1 MTSRVVAGVVAVTA
15 LGVGL
20 TGCGD
25 RVAGTGETGPVSTVT
40 SATTQAAGQI
50 TAILAGPPPSAAGPA
65 SVSPSASDATSPG
78 PSEPDGGGA
87 ITLPPAGTSDTLT
100 VWLLPDIPDSV
111 VKVVNKRFEKLYPKV
126 TVNVVRQD
134 WATLQSQAS
143 QKLPLRAESPD
154 VVEMAA
160 GDTAAWG
167 GEGLLADLDSVRTE
181 LRAGEWTRGLT
192 HSTQVGGA
200 LTAVPGYGVARVVA
214 YDKTA
219 WRAAG
224 VSEPPRSLSEFSD
237 SLAKVQ
243 SGGVSPEYS
252 AFWFPGRFW
261 IGALPWIWS
270 GGGELAVEQAGAW
283 VGAVDSGESQA
294 GLMQLQEIVHKY
306 SKAPADK
313 DETTASSVRAY
324 DEGRASAALMTPDEV
339 KSLTKDAGVF
349 ALPGVARGSVAP
361 QYMDGSNLAVSSV
374 SPRQGLAVA
383 WLGQFLSEQAQKRLV
398 SATGAIPGLEKAVS
412 ALRGDPVSEALA
424 DVAPV
429 GRFTPPV
436 PQWSTVEEDEV
447 MPNMTQT
454 ILTPPAPA
462 SSSPASPAP
471 TGEELPTGSGSP
483 LPASELPELSPSA
496 SVSVPPVSPA
506 PTP

>member
-15 LGVGL
+15 LGIGL
-20 TGCGD
+20 AGCGD
-25 RVAGTGETGPVSTVT
+25 RVAGVDETGPVSTVT

-50 TAILAGPPPSAAGPA
+50 TSILAGPVPSAADPA
-65 SVSPSASDATSPG
+65 AGAASPSGSGPGDPAT
-78 PSEPDGGGA
+78 
-87 ITLPPAGTSDTLT
+87 ITLPPSGTSDTLT

-154 VVEMAA
+154 VIEMAA
-160 GDTAAWG
+160 GDTATWE

-192 HSTQVGGA
+192 HSTQVGGV
-200 LTAVPGYGVARVVA
+200 LTAVPGYGVARIVA
-214 YDKTA
+214 YDKAA

-224 VSEPPRSLSEFSD
+224 VSEPPRSLGEFSD

-243 SGGVSPEYS
+243 SGGVSAEYS

-294 GLMQLQEIVHKY
+294 GLMQLQDIVRKY
-306 SKAPADK
+306 SRAAADA
-313 DETTASSVRAY
+313 DETTASGVRAY
-324 DEGRASAALMTPDEV
+324 DDGRASAALLTPDEV
-339 KSLTKDAGVF
+339 RSLTKEAAVF

-361 QYMDGSNLAVSSV
+361 QYIDGSNLGVSAV

-383 WLGQFLSEQAQKRLV
+383 WLGQFLSDQAQKRLV
-398 SATGAIPGLEKAVS
+398 AATRTIPGLEKAVS
-412 ALRGDPVSEALA
+412 ELRGDPVSEALA
-424 DVAPV
+424 AVAPV

-436 PQWSTVEEDEV
+436 PQWAKVEENEIL
-447 MPNMTQT
+447 PNMTQT
-454 ILTPPAPA
+454 ILTPPG
-462 SSSPASPAP
+462 PASPSSSASSVSP
-471 TGEELPTGSGSP
+471 SGEELPTDSGSP
-483 LPASELPELSPSA
+483 VPASDLPELSPSA
-496 SVSVPPVSPA
+496 AVPTPPVSPV

>member
-1 MTSRVVAGVVAVTA
+1 MTSRVVTGVATA
-15 LGVGL
+15 TLLGLAL
-20 TGCGD
+20 TACGD
-25 RVAGTGETGPVSTVT
+25 RVAGIGETGPVSTVT
-40 SATTQAAGQI
+40 TATTQAAGQI
-50 TAILAGPPPSAAGPA
+50 TSILAGPLPSTEPVA
-65 SVSPSASDATSPG
+65 SVSPSPVPSASDG
-78 PSEPDGGGA
+78 QRA

-100 VWLLPDIPDSV
+100 VWLMPDIPDSV
-111 VKVVNKRFEKLYPKV
+111 VTVVNKRFEKLYPKV

-143 QKLPLRAESPD
+143 RALPLRAESPD

-160 GDTAAWG
+160 ADTAAWR

-192 HSTQVGGA
+192 HSTQVDGV
-200 LTAVPGYGVARVVA
+200 LSAVPGYGVARVVA
-214 YDKTA
+214 YDKAA

-224 VSEPPRSLSEFSD
+224 ISEPPRSLSEFSD

-270 GGGELAVEQAGAW
+270 GGGELAVEQTGAW

-294 GLMQLQEIVHKY
+294 GLLQLQEIVHKY
-306 SKAPADK
+306 SRAPVDG
-313 DETTASSVRAY
+313 DETTASGVRAY
-324 DEGRASAALMTPDEV
+324 DEGRASAALLTPDEV
-339 KSLTKDAGVF
+339 ESLTKDAAVF
-349 ALPGVARGSVAP
+349 ALPGVTRGSIAP
-361 QYMDGSNLAVSSV
+361 QYMDGSNLGVSSV

-383 WLGQFLSEQAQKRLV
+383 WLGQFLSEQAQKKLV
-398 SATGAIPGLEKAVS
+398 SATGTVPGLEKAVS
-412 ALRGDPVSEALA
+412 ELRGDPVSDALA
-424 DVAPV
+424 AVAPM

-447 MPNMTQT
+447 LPTMTQT
-454 ILTPPAPA
+454 ILTPPVPA
-462 SSSPASPAP
+462 SASPSVGTATP
-471 TGEELPTGSGSP
+471 TVEELPTVTGTP
-483 LPASELPELSPSA
+483 VPASELPDLSPSA
-496 SVSVPPVSPA
+496 TVSAPPSVS
-506 PTP
+506 TP